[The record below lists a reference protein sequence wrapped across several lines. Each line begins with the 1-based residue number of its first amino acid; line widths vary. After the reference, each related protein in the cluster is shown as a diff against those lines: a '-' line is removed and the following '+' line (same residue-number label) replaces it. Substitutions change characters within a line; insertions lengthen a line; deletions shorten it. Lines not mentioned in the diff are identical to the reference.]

1 MSLRRATPGILLLIG
16 LSTSACGGE
25 SKTPPQ
31 SAAGVANQRL
41 QGNWRLLSFTPS
53 LALEEPLRG
62 FVEAQLKTLTI
73 SFANGE
79 FTATG
84 PGVNTSGRIE
94 ISQAEGDSLTG
105 RVYDRAGAGYGVAGQ
120 FIGQQFRFV
129 SQDPPWGGNGVLERA
144 P

>member
-1 MSLRRATPGILLLIG
+1 MSLRRAAPGLLLLIG
-16 LSTSACGGE
+16 LLTSACGDKTE
-25 SKTPPQ
+25 SPPQ
-31 SAAGVANQRL
+31 TAAAIASQRL
-41 QGNWRLLSFTPS
+41 QGNWRLLSFAPS

-62 FVEAQLKTLTI
+62 FLDAQLKTLTI
-73 SFANGE
+73 SFSNTD

-84 PGVNTSGRIE
+84 PGVNTSGRFE
-94 ISQAEGDSLTG
+94 VSQAEGDSLSG

-129 SQDPPWGGNGVLERA
+129 SQDPPWAGNGVLERA